1 MAEASNGHAFLAAR
15 LLPRNPA
22 RLSNL
27 PKEEGSKAMTTAH
40 EVLTL
45 KELCDLLRIH
55 PSTIYKL
62 LREGRIPSFRIGSEW
77 RFRRDVILRWMAEKS
92 ESPQTT
98 KFAHSGM
105 NGGTRRRTQAIS
117 RKPMS

>member
-1 MAEASNGHAFLAAR
+1 MA
-15 LLPRNPA
+15 
-22 RLSNL
+22 
-27 PKEEGSKAMTTAH
+27 TVH

-45 KELCDLLRIH
+45 KELCDLLRVH

-92 ESPQTT
+92 ERPQTT
-98 KFAHSGM
+98 KFVHSGA
-105 NGGTRRRTQAIS
+105 NGGTRRRPQVLS
-117 RKPMS
+117 RKTMI